1 MRFRP
6 RNVRSRL
13 TLWYVLVLASLLAL
27 YAGVAS
33 LFLFLSLREDFDQ
46 NLLQDVE
53 TVEGMLAKE
62 PKGLVSLHASHPDA
76 AEPRIGHLIE
86 VWSPEGSLLYRS
98 AALQNQILGGPP
110 GPDEGQ
116 HDPTPTTTRLPNGTR
131 IRLAASVYHIED
143 QRVILRVAY
152 SEERL
157 LRELGEFGQVL
168 LLGFPIA
175 VLLAGLGGYALARK
189 ALSPIDSMAT
199 QAKAY
204 LLSGWEIGRAHV

>member
-1 MRFRP
+1 MKIKGKWVIRYARGIMKFRSL
-6 RNVRSRL
+6 NVRSRL

-86 VWSPEGSLLYRS
+86 VWSPEGS
-98 AALQNQILGGPP
+98 
-110 GPDEGQ
+110 
-116 HDPTPTTTRLPNGTR
+116 
-131 IRLAASVYHIED
+131 
-143 QRVILRVAY
+143 
-152 SEERL
+152 
-157 LRELGEFGQVL
+157 
-168 LLGFPIA
+168 
-175 VLLAGLGGYALARK
+175 
-189 ALSPIDSMAT
+189 
-199 QAKAY
+199 
-204 LLSGWEIGRAHV
+204 